1 MRVFKI
7 YMHPVHSG
15 FRVKV
20 ESALLFD
27 SVEAVKQWPPADQ
40 PNADDYLRWLF
51 MLDTRVQLSVS
62 GLYTSTVLS
71 RDWPSYPPMAYSRPF
86 TTATPTLLRA
96 VRIG

>member
-1 MRVFKI
+1 MSVDHNRSHGTEDDTGR
-7 YMHPVHSG
+7 YSPTAGHSSPT
-15 FRVKV
+15 V
-20 ESALLFD
+20 LI
-27 SVEAVKQWPPADQ
+27 SVDWHIH
-40 PNADDYLRWLF
+40 YLRWLF

-71 RDWPSYPPMAYSRPF
+71 RDWPSYPPMAYNRPF